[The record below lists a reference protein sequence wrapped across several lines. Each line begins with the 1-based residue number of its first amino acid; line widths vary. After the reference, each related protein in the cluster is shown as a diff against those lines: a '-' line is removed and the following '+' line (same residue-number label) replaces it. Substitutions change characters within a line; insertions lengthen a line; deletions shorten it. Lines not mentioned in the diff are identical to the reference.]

1 MKDININSTYSDV
14 YRSFG
19 KLKDRL
25 FNEECKTIEFEF
37 LDQHCKMEYVSGER
51 WKNLCIKYTLGENF
65 EFHSHNICLFWLYI
79 VLKRNNSKLVQLY
92 DKYHL
97 EDTNIV
103 LISEM
108 NVFAHYSYVLGDKYD
123 DLLKRGDYE
132 DINQDRK
139 NLVLNTYKILKMLLR
154 KNIV

>member
-1 MKDININSTYSDV
+1 MKDINIRSTYSEV

-19 KLKDRL
+19 RFYDRL
-25 FNEECKTIEFEF
+25 FNEEINAIEFDF

-51 WKNLCIKYTLGENF
+51 WTNLCIKYTIGDNF
-65 EFHSHNICLFWLYI
+65 EFHSHNCYLFWLYI
-79 VLKRNNSKLVQLY
+79 VLKRNNSKLVQLF

-108 NVFAHYSYVLGDKYD
+108 NVFAYYSYIMGADYD
-123 DLLKRGDYE
+123 NLLKRGDYE
-132 DINQDRK
+132 DINPDRK
-139 NLVLNTYKILKMLLR
+139 KLVLNTYYILEMLLSET
-154 KNIV
+154 IV